1 MNSEFY
7 LQRKLHDH
15 ERDYDELEV
24 IKNFRIIVILAEPGA
39 GKTSL
44 LQSFSNYLNVKK
56 RTANTF
62 SYRNNLEKNSILIID
77 ALDELVRID
86 QSAVNS
92 LLGKVADLDPSTLI
106 ISSRSSEW
114 DESYTRIIKD
124 HFEIEPRILRL
135 FPFNELEQKQI
146 FENYKLD
153 EDFHKFES
161 EVKKYNLEQLL
172 SNPQFLKIFADA
184 YIESNRVFADRKSIF
199 SQAVKALAKE
209 TNSAFNVRNDLPLSR
224 KIECTEEIFAKLLL
238 SGSEGVS
245 TNIDDLDNLYPRI
258 DSLINLDNTDH
269 YSSLLSSRLFKLAD
283 NESQHRPSHKII
295 AEFSAANYLI
305 RRINASHN
313 CISLSQCLSIIAP
326 NGIVRDELRGLLAWM
341 AALGNKLIQETLIK
355 IDPYAVL
362 ANGDPSQLSSS
373 SKKYLLEKLIYLADE
388 DPYFRRSD
396 MWRNFSV
403 SGFFDADSISLVKSI
418 LIESDKG
425 LLRGLILELLENAI
439 ILESLAPDLEK
450 VLLDEAIDKYIRE
463 LAGLRLREII
473 NYDIKKNIVILIKI
487 GTETSLNIAA
497 NLLEKIDI
505 ESVQYEIILIFLK
518 KCSFLYPSHNNQS
531 IERVIGKRFFIKN
544 IISSFNYKLVVNLLN
559 DLNHDLQCI
568 CKKESYE
575 CYCRNGMSKII
586 GSLLDRYF
594 EIEKQSY
601 DASQI
606 WKWLRNL
613 NFHHRKTEKDS
624 IAVKILQKNNEL
636 RQSLIQLAFAEAESI
651 EEINQIRYKILSLY
665 THSGLTPKLQDYY
678 FILDWAFENNNVNL
692 WISFAHTHQFYTRD
706 KNQFNSELRRY
717 EKLQAMRKDNFF
729 KAWIKKNLVAK
740 ESYKNTQSKINR
752 RRVKNGRFKRQ
763 MLINK
768 SIQYIQDNR
777 DLIESGKHW
786 GFLANFANHIL
797 NRPERLDPLF
807 SDICLAKTALKN
819 CLPFI
824 ETYLPSLSKLAKA
837 QCSSIHYQSEVILYA
852 ACLEIFRN
860 KGSLESVELELLSV
874 LRAGLDMHYRAV
886 SNEERN
892 SFKQEVDRILFPDTK
907 SRLQFI
913 KEYIEPQLSN
923 EECQNTQVSWLRYDD
938 SFQEFQT
945 TLPLE
950 WLYKYPNIS
959 IETTTTLFDLSVQF
973 CERNKLKTLIIK
985 RCDELNTLLTK
996 RTTDFE
1002 SLNSKIMFWFV
1013 RAFFFLDESE
1023 ILPYWSFLKEQE
1035 KTIFLLSDRYA
1046 GIRHRDQPSWP
1057 TLTPIKI
1064 GWILNTFIDQWP
1076 IVNLPDY
1083 ESSEDPPNEIAYRF
1097 ISNIIWNFTKHISEN
1112 TLSIVNSLISD
1123 SRFEAMLLD
1132 LKSIRSTVIRNL
1144 ALINFNAPSPEE
1156 IVNFLD
1162 NDGVITVEGL
1172 RSLIL
1177 EELKIFQLDLNG
1189 SETTSK
1195 NIFYNLQYKTAK
1207 TVEFKRLGEVEATL
1221 RVADRLRLRLEHKGI
1236 TVTPEHQLQNVN
1248 RCDITFSKIIDNQR
1262 KLLVL
1267 ESKGQWHSELY
1278 NAATTQLS
1286 ERYSIHPHAEQQG
1299 IYFVLWFGADEKVA
1313 NLTKHGVS
1321 SAQELKEILD
1331 KQLPIELKGLID
1343 IFVLDISL

>member
-92 LLGKVADLDPSTLI
+92 LLGKAADLDPSTLI

-146 FENYKLD
+146 FENYKLE

-184 YIESNRVFADRKSIF
+184 YIESNRVFTDRKSIF
-199 SQAVKALAKE
+199 SQAVKALVKE
-209 TNSAFNVRNDLPLSR
+209 TNIAFNVRNDLPLLR

-245 TNIDDLDNLYPRI
+245 TNVDDLDNLYPRI

-269 YSSLLSSRLFKLAD
+269 YTSLLSTRLFKLAD
-283 NESQHRPSHKII
+283 NESQHQPSHKII
-295 AEFSAANYLI
+295 AEFAAAHYLI
-305 RRINASHN
+305 RRINANRNS
-313 CISLSQCLSIIAP
+313 ISLSQCLSIIAP
-326 NGIVRDELRGLLAWM
+326 NGVVRDELRGLLGWM
-341 AALGNKLIQETLIK
+341 AALGNKLTQETLIH

-362 ANGDPSQLSSS
+362 ANGDPSQLLSS
-373 SKKYLLEKLIYLADE
+373 SKKYLLEELINLADI

-403 SGFFDADSISLVKSI
+403 SGFFDDDSILIVKSI
-418 LIESDKG
+418 LVESERG
-425 LLRGLILELLENAI
+425 LLRGLILELLENAR
-439 ILESLAPDLEK
+439 ILESLEPELEK
-450 VLLDEAIDKYIRE
+450 ILLDENIDKYIRK
-463 LAGLRLREII
+463 LAGLRVSEVI
-473 NYDIKKNIVILIKI
+473 NYDIKQSIVRLIEI
-487 GTETSLNIAA
+487 GTESSLDIAA
-497 NLLEKIDI
+497 NLIEKIDI
-505 ESVQYEIILIFLK
+505 ISVQYEIILSFLK
-518 KCSFLYPSHNNQS
+518 KCSFLYPSHNEQG
-531 IERVIGKRFFIKN
+531 IKRIFGKHYFIKSL
-544 IISSFNYKLVVNLLN
+544 ISLFNYELVINLLD
-559 DLNHDLQCI
+559 DLSHDLQCI
-568 CKKESYE
+568 CRKEHYE
-575 CYCRNGMSKII
+575 CYCRNGVSKII
-586 GSLLDRYF
+586 GTLLDRYF

-601 DASQI
+601 EANQI

-613 NFHHRKTEKDS
+613 NFHQGKNEKDS
-624 IAVKILQKNNEL
+624 IAVKVLQNEDDL
-636 RQSLIQLAFAEAESI
+636 RQNIILLAFEGLKSL
-651 EEINQIRYKILSLY
+651 EEIHRVSWQSLSYY
-665 THSGLTPKLQDYY
+665 THSGLSLRLQDHY
-678 FILDWAFENNNVNL
+678 FILDWAFENNNINL
-692 WISFAHTHQFYTRD
+692 WKYFVSSHQFYSTSR
-706 KNQFNSELRRY
+706 NETNYELRKY
-717 EKLQAMRKDNFF
+717 AKLQAREKSDFL
-729 KAWIKKNLVAK
+729 KAWVKKNLASK
-740 ESYKNTQSKINR
+740 EEYKETQALINK
-752 RRVKNGRFKRQ
+752 RRVKNGKFKRQ
-763 MLINK
+763 KIRNENIN
-768 SIQYIQDNR
+768 YIYNNR
-777 DLIESGKHW
+777 RLIERGEHW
-786 GFLANFANHIL
+786 GLLKDFANLTL
-797 NRPERLDPLF
+797 NQPQRIIEEFGDEELV
-807 SDICLAKTALKN
+807 KTSLRN

-824 ETYLPSLSKLAKA
+824 ETHVPSLIELSKA
-837 QCSSIHYQSEVILYA
+837 QCDSVCYSSEEILNA
-852 ACLEIFRN
+852 ACLEIFRDSGN
-860 KGSLESVELELLSV
+860 LENVKLELLKV
-874 LRAGLDMHYRAV
+874 LRTNIDSPSYAV
-886 SNEERN
+886 DEKEHQAFR
-892 SFKQEVDRILFPDTK
+892 QEVDRILFPDSK
-907 SRLQFI
+907 SRLQFL
-913 KEYIEPQLSN
+913 KDYIEPQLTYN
-923 EECQNTQVSWLRYDD
+923 DCKYTQVSWLRYSDT
-938 SFQEFQT
+938 FKEFQD

-950 WLYKYPNIS
+950 WLYKYSDIS
-959 IETTTTLFDLSVQF
+959 IETTKTLFDLSAQF
-973 CERNKLKTLIIK
+973 CDRNKLKNLIIK
-985 RCDELNTLLTK
+985 RCDELNTLLKKSTI
-996 RTTDFE
+996 DFE
-1002 SLNSKIMFWFV
+1002 SLNSKVMFWFL

-1023 ILPYWSFLKEQE
+1023 VVSYWSFLKEQE
-1035 KTIFLLSDRYA
+1035 KTIFLLSDRHE
-1046 GIRHRDQPSWP
+1046 GIRHGDYPFWP
-1057 TLTPIKI
+1057 ALTPTKI
-1064 GWILNTFIDQWP
+1064 GWILDTFIDQWP
-1076 IVNLPDY
+1076 KVNLPD
-1083 ESSEDPPNEIAYRF
+1083 SWGTGDPPNEIAYRF
-1097 ISNIIWNFTKHISEN
+1097 ISNVIWNFTKNISEN
-1112 TLSIVNSLISD
+1112 TLSIVSNLISD

-1132 LKSIRSTVIRNL
+1132 LKSIRSTIIRNL
-1144 ALINFNAPSPEE
+1144 ALKNFNAPSPEE

-1162 NDGVITVEGL
+1162 SDGVITVEGL

-1177 EELKIFQLDLNG
+1177 EELKIFQLDLDG

-1207 TVEFKRLGEVEATL
+1207 TGEFKRLGEVEATL

-1236 TVTPEHQLQNVN
+1236 TVTPEHQLQNAN

-1313 NLTKHGVS
+1313 NSTKHGVS

-1343 IFVLDISL
+1343 IFVLDVSL